1 MMCRMFYRIVLI
13 ILIGILS
20 STVVFADQIAVTEDG
35 KKVLLKDDGT
45 WEYVKEEPKKE
56 DLYDFRKTNWGMNKA
71 EVKKTEKSK
80 IVKEDENLLAYQG
93 NVGGLE
99 CFILYIFAEGK
110 LVRGKYVFTVTHSNK
125 NDYIL
130 DYSTLKEFLV
140 KKYGKPIKDSQLWK
154 NDLYRDEYQN
164 WGFAVS
170 LGHLVYFADWE
181 TPNTH
186 IILALYGENYEITL
200 AIEYQSKKLKKLEEK
215 EKEKKAL
222 DEF

>member
-1 MMCRMFYRIVLI
+1 
-13 ILIGILS
+13 
-20 STVVFADQIAVTEDG
+20 
-35 KKVLLKDDGT
+35 
-45 WEYVKEEPKKE
+45 
-56 DLYDFRKTNWGMNKA
+56 
-71 EVKKTEKSK
+71 
-80 IVKEDENLLAYQG
+80 
-93 NVGGLE
+93 
-99 CFILYIFAEGK
+99 
-110 LVRGKYVFTVTHSNK
+110 
-125 NDYIL
+125 
-130 DYSTLKEFLV
+130 LKEFLV

-154 NDLYRDEYQN
+154 NDLYRDEYKD

-186 IILALYGENYEITL
+186 ISLALYGENYEITL